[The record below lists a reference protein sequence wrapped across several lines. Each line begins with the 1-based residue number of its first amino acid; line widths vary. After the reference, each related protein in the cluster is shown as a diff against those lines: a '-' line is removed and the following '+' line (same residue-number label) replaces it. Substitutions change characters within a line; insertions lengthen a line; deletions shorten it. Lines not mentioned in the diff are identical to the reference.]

1 MKFHCTS
8 RRDDIISLFYML
20 VYMLKKGEMPGYSVV
35 YDEDE
40 LEDNFVNI
48 QKVKAA
54 WNTKDLC
61 FENTFDLKKF
71 KREVFAYSFKDTPD
85 YAILKQML
93 ANIIEEGI
101 KADEKSFEIG
111 DEIEIGADVELR
123 TLPYES
129 ILKKSKNEQP
139 L

>member
-1 MKFHCTS
+1 M
-8 RRDDIISLFYML
+8 
-20 VYMLKKGEMPGYSVV
+20 
-35 YDEDE
+35 
-40 LEDNFVNI
+40 
-48 QKVKAA
+48 
-54 WNTKDLC
+54 C
-61 FENTFDLKKF
+61 FENTFDFKKF

-129 ILKKSKNEQP
+129 ILKKSKNE
-139 L
+139 